1 MAFAKVRPVPI
12 ECANNVA
19 LYYRYSSD
27 KQTENSID
35 GQRRACLEFC
45 KNKGYNVV
53 AEYIDRAIS
62 GTSDERPEFQR
73 MIEDSVKQQ
82 FAFIVVY
89 RFDRFARNRF
99 DSAIYKKKLESVG
112 VRVLSTA
119 EQVGDGDEA
128 IILEAIYEAMD
139 EEYSRRLSRI
149 VKRGMREIALKG
161 LWTGGVIPYGYKIE
175 EQRLVVDERTAPA
188 VRLIF
193 EMYASGKTKTQIADA
208 LNARGFRTPKG
219 NPYTCKSFEKI
230 LRNTLYYGEYD
241 FEDIKR
247 SCPPI
252 ISKELFDT
260 AQALFSKNKRSC
272 GKKVSDTFFALGG
285 KIFCG
290 NCGAAMIGDSG
301 TSASGKKTYYYYT
314 CGNKKRTH
322 SCKKK
327 NERKDFI
334 EWYVCEQTVKFIL
347 SPNNIKKIASRVEEA
362 AKKAL
367 NSGELDA
374 LEKRSAAINRELDN
388 LVDTL
393 IKTDSPA
400 AICRIN
406 EKIAALEQQ
415 QKSIELNISKL
426 QLRKSQRITAKEVE
440 SFLRGFCKGDLF
452 DEDFR
457 IKIINTLVNCVY
469 IFDDRVVIYYNIR
482 NSKQVSYINMLSDID
497 FMDKSEEKCSDSVS
511 SASPKKKHFKRSAFF
526 FFLRRWHCEVRLKN
540 LSFFRAGLDQQL
552 QLLRYPKM

>member
-45 KNKGYNVV
+45 KNKGYNVI

-73 MIEDSVKQQ
+73 MIEDSEKQQ

-119 EQVGDGDEA
+119 EHVGDGDEA

-149 VKRGMREIALKG
+149 IKRGMREIALKG
-161 LWTGGVIPYGYKIE
+161 LWTGGIIPCGYKVE
-175 EQRLVVDERTAPA
+175 ERRLVVDERTAPA
-188 VRLIF
+188 IRLSF
-193 EMYASGKTKTQIADA
+193 EMYADGKTKKQIADE
-208 LNARGFRTPKG
+208 LNARGFRTPSGK
-219 NPYTCKSFEKI
+219 PYTCKNFEKT
-230 LRNTLYYGEYD
+230 LCNTLYYGEYNYG
-241 FEDIKR
+241 DIKR
-247 SCPPI
+247 TCRPI
-252 ISKELFDT
+252 ISKELFDKV
-260 AQALFSKNKRSC
+260 QELLKKNKRSY

-290 NCGAAMIGDSG
+290 HCGAAMVGDSG
-301 TSASGKKTYYYYT
+301 TSSTGKKIHYYYT
-314 CGNKKRTH
+314 CGNKKRAH

-327 NERKDFI
+327 SERKDFI
-334 EWYVCEQTVKFIL
+334 EWYVCEQTVKFVL
-347 SPNNIKKIASRVEEA
+347 SPDNIKKIASRVEEA

-367 NSGELDA
+367 NSGELAA
-374 LEKRSAAINRELDN
+374 LEKRSLAINRELDS

-406 EKIAALEQQ
+406 EKIATLEQQ
-415 QKSIELNISKL
+415 QKSIDINISKL

-440 SFLRGFCKGDLF
+440 NFLRGFCKGDLF

-457 IKIINTLVNCVY
+457 IKLINTLINRVY
-469 IFDDRVVIYYNIR
+469 IFDDKIVIYYNIR
-482 NSKQVSYINMLSDID
+482 NSKQVSYINMLSDLD
-497 FMDKSEEKCSDSVS
+497 SMDESDENSSDSLS
-511 SASPKKKHFKRSAFF
+511 YAPPKRKIRICGF
-526 FFLRRWHCEVRLKN
+526 FFLLITSSLFTLTFYFISYSLCH
-540 LSFFRAGLDQQL
+540 
-552 QLLRYPKM
+552 P